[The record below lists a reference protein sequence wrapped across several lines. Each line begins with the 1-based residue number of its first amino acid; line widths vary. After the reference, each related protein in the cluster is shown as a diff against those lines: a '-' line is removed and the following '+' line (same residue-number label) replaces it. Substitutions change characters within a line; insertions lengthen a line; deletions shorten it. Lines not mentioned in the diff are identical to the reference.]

1 MGIESLLELDG
12 ERFEVCDGY
21 WVKFDVR
28 LVQATATAT
37 ATIPHGIG
45 YSLTLHRPDSTRILG
60 FDNAHALRPAGN
72 PFKHVG
78 QVFAYDHKHPYL
90 RAPIPYRFDSPE
102 QLLTDFWDAVDDALS
117 REGV

>member
-28 LVQATATAT
+28 LVQVTATV
-37 ATIPHGIG
+37 PHGIG
-45 YSLTLHRPDSTRILG
+45 YSLTLHRPDNTRILG

-72 PFKHVG
+72 PFKYAG

-90 RAPIPYRFDSPE
+90 RPPVLYWFDSPE
-102 QLLTDFWDAVDDALS
+102 QLLADFWDAVDDALS